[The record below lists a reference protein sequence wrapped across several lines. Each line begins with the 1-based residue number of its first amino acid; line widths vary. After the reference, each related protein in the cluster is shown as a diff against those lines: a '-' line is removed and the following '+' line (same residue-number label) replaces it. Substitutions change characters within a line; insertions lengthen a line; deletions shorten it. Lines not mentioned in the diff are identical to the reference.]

1 MSQNDKKKILIVDDE
16 PNVRR
21 LVHTILSKD
30 FIVLEAEDGRQ
41 AIDVACTQKPDLI
54 LMDML
59 MPRMD
64 GLTACYTI
72 KNDPTTKSTPVLM
85 LTAVGFELN
94 VKLSQQM
101 GADAY
106 MTKPFT
112 SQDYSKKLHNSWQF
126 RDFMLAQMKTPSH
139 MRLAFSKYSQMG

>member
-21 LVHTILSKD
+21 LVHTILGKD
-30 FIVLEAEDGRQ
+30 FIVLEAEDGKQ
-41 AIDVACTQKPDLI
+41 AIDVAGTQAPDLI

-72 KNDPTTKSTPVLM
+72 KNDPTTKSIPVLM
-85 LTAVGFELN
+85 LTAIGFELN

-106 MTKPFT
+106 MTKPFD
-112 SQDYSKKLHNSWQF
+112 SQALLDKIAQF
-126 RDFMLAQMKTPSH
+126 LAVP
-139 MRLAFSKYSQMG
+139 

>member
-1 MSQNDKKKILIVDDE
+1 MSQTDKRKILVVDDE

-30 FIVLEAEDGRQ
+30 FTVFEAEDGKQ
-41 AIDVACTQKPDLI
+41 AIDVAGTQKPDLI
-54 LMDML
+54 LMDMM

-64 GLTACYTI
+64 GLTACYAI
-72 KNDPTTKSTPVLM
+72 KNDPTTRSIPVLM
-85 LTAVGFELN
+85 LTAIGFELN

-112 SQDYSKKLHNSWQF
+112 SQALLDKIAQF
-126 RDFMLAQMKTPSH
+126 LVAP
-139 MRLAFSKYSQMG
+139 

>member
-16 PNVRR
+16 PDVRR
-21 LVHTILSKD
+21 LVRRILSKD
-30 FIVLEAEDGRQ
+30 FTVLEAEDGRQ
-41 AIDVACTQKPDLI
+41 AVDTACTQKPDLI
-54 LMDML
+54 LMDMM

-64 GLTACYTI
+64 GLSACYAI
-72 KNDPTTKSTPVLM
+72 KRDPTTKSIPVLM

-106 MTKPFT
+106 VTKPFT
-112 SQDYSKKLHNSWQF
+112 SQALLDNIAQF
-126 RDFMLAQMKTPSH
+126 LAVT
-139 MRLAFSKYSQMG
+139 

>member
-1 MSQNDKKKILIVDDE
+1 MSQDDKKKILIVDDE

-30 FIVLEAEDGRQ
+30 FTVLEAEDGKQ
-41 AIDVACTQKPDLI
+41 AIDIAGTQKPDLI
-54 LMDML
+54 LMDIM

-64 GLTACYTI
+64 GYTSCSAI
-72 KNDPTTKSTPVLM
+72 KNDPTTRSIPVLM
-85 LTAVGFELN
+85 LTAIGFELN

-112 SQDYSKKLHNSWQF
+112 SQALLDKIAQF
-126 RDFMLAQMKTPSH
+126 LAVP
-139 MRLAFSKYSQMG
+139 